1 MERNLVPAG
10 VVFLML
16 ILFASVAGAR
26 LCESQS
32 HTYKG
37 TCTNNHNCAIVCQR
51 EGRGFTGGRC
61 RGFWRKCYCTKIC

>member
-1 MERNLVPAG
+1 MHACTDACMAIE
-10 VVFLML
+10 MMT
-16 ILFASVAGAR
+16 VAGAR